1 MQTILDDNINIISI
15 SENGL
20 LMHTN
25 CIRPFYSPNGQY
37 VGFWAQ
43 DYNTI
48 NDIFLSTYHLYI
60 KDTKTNK
67 VLLVDTGNGYSPLLN
82 DNYSYQAVFSP
93 DSEKIL
99 FLTTSTNLI
108 STDTSLYTSPSNN
121 NFRWYIKNL
130 ITNDFQRVIEDNYIF
145 GNLYDYQQ
153 ALWYNNDNVV
163 CVSYANNL
171 CGVETNLHTEV
182 FLKNIN
188 THILTHISKN
198 VNLSNPNFTSNSYNI
213 AIGNEYISFF
223 NNTLGSC
230 YVKPFTNTF
239 ERVQLLPDILNYGI
253 VSSDVLS
260 WNWLGTMFIFRINTG
275 NTITIDT
282 NNAKDDFIYDL
293 ENNSIIPI
301 NEMSLYGNAE
311 SYNSKFS
318 PSGDYVSFLTSSTN
332 IDPQADNGIINL
344 YIRHFS
350 SNIVTKVS
358 KSYNISNNFKLVS
371 DVLGYNWID
380 NDRLVFTTVDR
391 LENLDNNNEIDW
403 YISNLTKTYMYEV
416 YNVVS
421 AVSVTRL
428 NYIIDDNTQLFN
440 MNNNDPFNIRS
451 EMFYP
456 LENKA
461 LFSSILSNF
470 DVSFITPYY
479 NKYNIFAL
487 TFKNTTIDYPVATQP
502 QHLSILDSVNA
513 IVKNEYSLDVFKLT
527 DYIRRYDNYT
537 PDTFSISATQNVE
550 HVNSILYRNINSDI
564 RWMSIKYPN
573 LPINTTNF
581 SVGLGIFQGSS
592 TIIDDIYGVK
602 DGDLTPINPVIGV
615 LSKINITSKNDVVL
629 VTAGNDQQQV
639 CASTIYL
646 SASIIGNIT
655 GHTFLWEQISGS
667 AITLI
672 QNTTTTAYY
681 IIDINPTDKVFRFWI
696 DKGKYN
702 EQYQDITVYST
713 PSSFLNKT
721 LKNTIKLSDKVDNNL
736 SINGYINFDINYNPI
751 TPFKGEG
758 SFNTTPS
765 IEWLLPN
772 IFYIPS
778 TPYYDFYKTI
788 LNSTY
793 IEIFDGSNWIKYNEA
808 SFNQQRR
815 YTNLPANTLIR
826 FVSTYY
832 RNGQMDNE
840 YYFSNLIYSSPAITG
855 YSLCSS
861 IENSINVSTLLSN
874 TIYNIT
880 INIYES
886 IVSNILKN
894 SINLN
899 ENINAT
905 IYNIETQTINSDLGN
920 IVNNTINTSFTY
932 TVFGGG
938 TIGG

>member
-1 MQTILDDNINIISI
+1 MQTILDNTINIISI
-15 SENGL
+15 SENGI
-20 LMHTN
+20 LMNTN

-43 DYNTI
+43 DYNSL
-48 NDIFLSTYHLYI
+48 NDTFLSTYHLYI

-67 VLLVDTGNGYSPLLN
+67 ISLVDTGNGYSPLLN

-93 DSEKIL
+93 DSEKVL

-108 STDTSLYTSPSNN
+108 SSDTSLYTSPSNN

-163 CVSYANNL
+163 CVSYSNNL

-223 NNTLGSC
+223 NNSLGSC
-230 YVKPFTNTF
+230 FVIPFTNTF
-239 ERVQLLPDILNYGI
+239 ERVQLLPDVLNYGI

-260 WNWLGTMFIFRINTG
+260 WNGLGTMFIFRINTG

-344 YIRHFS
+344 YIKELSTNIITTMSKSNNESNNYKVS
-350 SNIVTKVS
+350 SN
-358 KSYNISNNFKLVS
+358 
-371 DVLGYNWID
+371 VLGYNWID
-380 NDRLVFTTVDR
+380 NDRLVFTTAAQ
-391 LENLDNNNEIDW
+391 LEEHMEVNDEINW
-403 YISNLTKTYMYEV
+403 YISEKYTYTYDSDGV
-416 YNVVS
+416 PITINGVLIKL
-421 AVSVTRL
+421 L
-428 NYIIDDNTQLFN
+428 NYTYANGTKLFDI
-440 MNNNDPFNIRS
+440 NNNDPINIRS

-456 LENKA
+456 LENKV
-461 LFSSILSNF
+461 LFSGILSNL
-470 DVSFITPYY
+470 DVSFITQYY

-487 TFKNTTIDYPVATQP
+487 TFEETEIDYPVATQP
-502 QHLSILDSVNA
+502 QHLSIVESVGA
-513 IVKNEYSLDVFKLT
+513 IVKNEYNVS
-527 DYIRRYDNYT
+527 IRFTAEEVGGGMNT
-537 PDTFSISATQNVE
+537 SIHSISVSQDVE
-550 HVNSILYRNINSDI
+550 PVNTLLYRNINSDI

-602 DGDLTPINPVIGV
+602 DGYLTPQNSVIGV
-615 LSKINITSKNDVVL
+615 LSKISITPKNDVVL
-629 VTAGNDQQQV
+629 VTAGDDQQQV

-646 SASIIGNIT
+646 SASIIGNTT

-681 IIDINPTDKVFRFWI
+681 IVDINPTDKVFRFWV

-702 EQYQDITVYST
+702 EQYQDITVYSS
-713 PSSFLNKT
+713 PSSFLNT
-721 LKNTIKLSDKVDNNL
+721 
-736 SINGYINFDINYNPI
+736 
-751 TPFKGEG
+751 
-758 SFNTTPS
+758 
-765 IEWLLPN
+765 
-772 IFYIPS
+772 
-778 TPYYDFYKTI
+778 
-788 LNSTY
+788 
-793 IEIFDGSNWIKYNEA
+793 
-808 SFNQQRR
+808 Q
-815 YTNLPANTLIR
+815 LI
-826 FVSTYY
+826 
-832 RNGQMDNE
+832 
-840 YYFSNLIYSSPAITG
+840 
-855 YSLCSS
+855 
-861 IENSINVSTLLSN
+861 NSINSNTTLIN
-874 TIYNIT
+874 TIYI
-880 INIYES
+880 
-886 IVSNILKN
+886 
-894 SINLN
+894 
-899 ENINAT
+899 
-905 IYNIETQTINSDLGN
+905 
-920 IVNNTINTSFTY
+920 
-932 TVFGGG
+932 
-938 TIGG
+938 

>member
-48 NDIFLSTYHLYI
+48 NDTFLSTYHLYI

-93 DSEKIL
+93 DSEKLL

-108 STDTSLYTSPSNN
+108 SSDTSLYTSTPNN

-130 ITNDFQRVIEDNYIF
+130 ITNEFQRVIEDNYIF

-163 CVSYANNL
+163 CVSYSNNL

-198 VNLSNPNFTSNSYNI
+198 VNLPNPNFTSNSYNI

-230 YVKPFTNTF
+230 FVKPFTNTF

-260 WNWLGTMFIFRINTG
+260 WNCFGTMFIFRINTG

-301 NEMSLYGNAE
+301 NEMSLYGNAG

-332 IDPQADNGIINL
+332 IDPQADNGVINL
-344 YIRHFS
+344 YIKELSTNIITTMSKSNNESNNYKVS
-350 SNIVTKVS
+350 SN
-358 KSYNISNNFKLVS
+358 
-371 DVLGYNWID
+371 VLGYNWID
-380 NDRLVFTTVDR
+380 NDRLVFTTEAQ
-391 LENLDNNNEIDW
+391 LEEHMDDNDEINW
-403 YISNLTKTYMYEV
+403 YISEKYTYTYYDGV
-416 YNVVS
+416 PITIHGVS
-421 AVSVTRL
+421 IKLL
-428 NYIIDDNTQLFN
+428 NYTYANGTKLFDI
-440 MNNNDPFNIRS
+440 NNNDPINIRS

-456 LENKA
+456 LENKV
-461 LFSSILSNF
+461 LFSNILSNLG
-470 DVSFITPYY
+470 VSFITPYY

-487 TFKNTTIDYPVATQP
+487 TFVETEIDYPVATQP
-502 QHLSILDSVNA
+502 QHLSIVKSVGA
-513 IVKNEYSLDVFKLT
+513 IVKNEYNVS
-527 DYIRRYDNYT
+527 IRIPERGGGMNESIIH
-537 PDTFSISATQNVE
+537 SISVSQDVE
-550 HVNSILYRNINSDI
+550 PVNTLLYRNINSDI

-581 SVGLGIFQGSS
+581 SVGLGIFRSS
-592 TIIDDIYGVK
+592 PFIIEDIYGVK
-602 DGDLTPINPVIGV
+602 DGNLTPENPVIGV
-615 LSKINITSKNDVVL
+615 LSKINITPKNDVVL
-629 VTAGNDQQQV
+629 VTAGDDQQQV

-646 SASIIGNIT
+646 SASIIGNTT

-681 IIDINPTDKVFRFWI
+681 IIDINPTDKVFRFWV

-702 EQYQDITVYST
+702 EQYQDITVYSS
-713 PSSFLNKT
+713 PSSFLNT
-721 LKNTIKLSDKVDNNL
+721 
-736 SINGYINFDINYNPI
+736 
-751 TPFKGEG
+751 
-758 SFNTTPS
+758 
-765 IEWLLPN
+765 
-772 IFYIPS
+772 
-778 TPYYDFYKTI
+778 
-788 LNSTY
+788 
-793 IEIFDGSNWIKYNEA
+793 
-808 SFNQQRR
+808 Q
-815 YTNLPANTLIR
+815 LI
-826 FVSTYY
+826 
-832 RNGQMDNE
+832 
-840 YYFSNLIYSSPAITG
+840 
-855 YSLCSS
+855 
-861 IENSINVSTLLSN
+861 NSINSNTTLIN
-874 TIYNIT
+874 TIYI
-880 INIYES
+880 
-886 IVSNILKN
+886 
-894 SINLN
+894 
-899 ENINAT
+899 
-905 IYNIETQTINSDLGN
+905 
-920 IVNNTINTSFTY
+920 
-932 TVFGGG
+932 
-938 TIGG
+938 

>member
-48 NDIFLSTYHLYI
+48 NDTFLSTYHLYI

-108 STDTSLYTSPSNN
+108 SSDTSLYTSPSNS

-130 ITNDFQRVIEDNYIF
+130 ITNEFQRVIEDNYIF

-163 CVSYANNL
+163 CVSYSNNL

-198 VNLSNPNFTSNSYNI
+198 VNLSNPNFNTNSYNI

-223 NNTLGSC
+223 NNNLGSC
-230 YVKPFTNTF
+230 FVIPFTNTF

-301 NEMSLYGNAE
+301 NENSLYGNAE

-318 PSGDYVSFLTSSTN
+318 PGGDYVSFLTSSTN

-344 YIRHFS
+344 YIKQLS

-371 DVLGYNWID
+371 GVLGYNWID

-403 YISNLTKTYMYEV
+403 YISRVTKNGINEV
-416 YNVVS
+416 TN
-421 AVSVTRL
+421 VSVTRL

-440 MNNNDPFNIRS
+440 MNNNDPINIRS

-487 TFKNTTIDYPVATQP
+487 TFKNTFIYYPVATQP

-581 SVGLGIFQGSS
+581 SVGMGIFQGSS
-592 TIIDDIYGVK
+592 TIIEDIYGVK

-615 LSKINITSKNDVVL
+615 LSKINITPKNDVVL

-646 SASIIGNIT
+646 SASIIGNTT

-681 IIDINPTDKVFRFWI
+681 IVDINPTDKVFRFWI

-713 PSSFLNKT
+713 PTSFLNT
-721 LKNTIKLSDKVDNNL
+721 QLTNSIQEGEVIDDNLKVRGYGHIDNT
-736 SINGYINFDINYNPI
+736 FNPNI
-751 TPFKGEG
+751 PFSGVG
-758 SFNTTPS
+758 SFNENPS
-765 IEWLLPN
+765 IEWTLPN
-772 IFYIPS
+772 IYYIP
-778 TPYYDFYKTI
+778 TNTYYDYYKSIFY
-788 LNSTY
+788 STY
-793 IEIFDGSNWIKYNEA
+793 LEIHDGNNWIKQNEALYNESRTQINIQKGTLMRFA
-808 SFNQQRR
+808 STYQRLGQINKEIY
-815 YTNLPANTLIR
+815 YTSPEKISSSMLGYNVISKIESSINSNTTLI
-826 FVSTYY
+826 
-832 RNGQMDNE
+832 
-840 YYFSNLIYSSPAITG
+840 
-855 YSLCSS
+855 
-861 IENSINVSTLLSN
+861 N

-880 INIYES
+880 LYNFDDTI
-886 IVSNILKN
+886 SNNNN
-894 SINLN
+894 SIAENTIINTTVYEIDMLMFN
-899 ENINAT
+899 DTITNINNSISSGFTLT
-905 IYNIETQTINSDLGN
+905 I
-920 IVNNTINTSFTY
+920 
-932 TVFGGG
+932 FGGG

>member
-1 MQTILDDNINIISI
+1 MQTILQNNINIISI
-15 SENGL
+15 SENGI
-20 LMHTN
+20 LMNTN

-48 NDIFLSTYHLYI
+48 NDTFLSTYHLYI

-108 STDTSLYTSPSNN
+108 SSDTSLYTSTPNN

-130 ITNDFQRVIEDNYIF
+130 ITNEFQRVIEDNYIF

-163 CVSYANNL
+163 CVSYSNNL

-223 NNTLGSC
+223 NNSLGSC
-230 YVKPFTNTF
+230 FVKPFTNTF

-260 WNWLGTMFIFRINTG
+260 WNCFGTMFIFRINTG

-332 IDPQADNGIINL
+332 IDPQADNGVINL
-344 YIRHFS
+344 YIKELSTNTITTMSKSNNESNNYKVS
-350 SNIVTKVS
+350 SN
-358 KSYNISNNFKLVS
+358 
-371 DVLGYNWID
+371 VLGYNWID
-380 NDRLVFTTVDR
+380 NDRLVFTTEAQ
-391 LENLDNNNEIDW
+391 LEEHMEDNDEINW
-403 YISNLTKTYMYEV
+403 YISEEYTYTYYDGVPITIHGLSINL
-416 YNVVS
+416 
-421 AVSVTRL
+421 L
-428 NYIIDDNTQLFN
+428 NYTYANATQLFN
-440 MNNNDPFNIRS
+440 MYNNDPFNIRS

-456 LENKA
+456 LENKV
-461 LFSSILSNF
+461 LFSSILSNI
-470 DVSFITPYY
+470 DASFITPYY

-487 TFKNTTIDYPVATQP
+487 TFKETSLGYPVATQP
-502 QHLSILDSVNA
+502 HHLSIVDSDGAV
-513 IVKNEYSLDVFKLT
+513 VKNEYSLNVSRQIDRESPYSTLS
-527 DYIRRYDNYT
+527 
-537 PDTFSISATQNVE
+537 SISVAQEVE
-550 HVNSILYRNINSDI
+550 HENTLLYRNINSDI

-573 LPINTTNF
+573 LPINNTNF
-581 SVGLGIFQGSS
+581 SVGMGIFEGSY
-592 TIIDDIYGVK
+592 TIIEDIYGVK
-602 DGDLTPINPVIGV
+602 DGNLTPENPVIGV
-615 LSKINITSKNDVVL
+615 LSKINITPKNDVVL

-639 CASTIYL
+639 CASIIYL
-646 SASIIGNIT
+646 SASIIGNVT

-672 QNTTTTAYY
+672 QNSTTTAYY
-681 IIDINPTDKVFRFWI
+681 IVDINPTDKVFRFWV

-702 EQYQDITVYST
+702 EQYQDITVYSS
-713 PSSFLNKT
+713 PSSFLNT
-721 LKNTIKLSDKVDNNL
+721 
-736 SINGYINFDINYNPI
+736 
-751 TPFKGEG
+751 
-758 SFNTTPS
+758 
-765 IEWLLPN
+765 
-772 IFYIPS
+772 
-778 TPYYDFYKTI
+778 
-788 LNSTY
+788 
-793 IEIFDGSNWIKYNEA
+793 
-808 SFNQQRR
+808 Q
-815 YTNLPANTLIR
+815 LI
-826 FVSTYY
+826 
-832 RNGQMDNE
+832 
-840 YYFSNLIYSSPAITG
+840 
-855 YSLCSS
+855 
-861 IENSINVSTLLSN
+861 NSINSNTTLIN
-874 TIYNIT
+874 TIYI
-880 INIYES
+880 
-886 IVSNILKN
+886 
-894 SINLN
+894 
-899 ENINAT
+899 
-905 IYNIETQTINSDLGN
+905 
-920 IVNNTINTSFTY
+920 
-932 TVFGGG
+932 
-938 TIGG
+938 

>member
-1 MQTILDDNINIISI
+1 MPEILQNNINIISI

-20 LMHTN
+20 LMNTN

-48 NDIFLSTYHLYI
+48 NDTFLSTYHLYI

-108 STDTSLYTSPSNN
+108 SSDTSLYTSPSNN

-130 ITNDFQRVIEDNYIF
+130 ITNEFQRVIEDNYIF

-163 CVSYANNL
+163 CVSYSNNL

-230 YVKPFTNTF
+230 FVKPFTNTF

-344 YIRHFS
+344 YIKQLS

-403 YISNLTKTYMYEV
+403 YISNLTKTYMYGV

-440 MNNNDPFNIRS
+440 MNNNDPINIRS

-513 IVKNEYSLDVFKLT
+513 IVKNEYSLDVFKLS
-527 DYIRRYDNYT
+527 DYIRRYNSSSS
-537 PDTFSISATQNVE
+537 DTFSISVSQNVE
-550 HVNSILYRNINSDI
+550 HVNSLLYRNINSDI

-592 TIIDDIYGVK
+592 TIIEDIYGVK

-615 LSKINITSKNDVVL
+615 LSKISVVPQNDVVL
-629 VTAGNDQQQV
+629 MSAGDDQIQI
-639 CASTIYL
+639 CSSIIYL
-646 SASIIGNIT
+646 SATIIGNIT

-681 IIDINPTDKVFRFWI
+681 IVDINPTDKVFRFWV

-713 PSSFLNKT
+713 PTSFLNT
-721 LKNTIKLSDKVDNNL
+721 QLTNSIQEGEVIDDNLKVRGYGHIDNT
-736 SINGYINFDINYNPI
+736 FNPNI
-751 TPFKGEG
+751 PFSGVG
-758 SFNTTPS
+758 SFNVNPS
-765 IEWLLPN
+765 IEWTLPN
-772 IFYIPS
+772 IYYIPS
-778 TPYYDFYKTI
+778 NTYYDYYKSIFY
-788 LNSTY
+788 STY
-793 IEIFDGSNWIKYNEA
+793 LEIHDGNNWIKQNEALYNE
-808 SFNQQRR
+808 SRIQINIQKG
-815 YTNLPANTLIR
+815 TLMR
-826 FVSTYY
+826 FASTYQ
-832 RNGQMDNE
+832 RLGQINKE
-840 YYFSNLIYSSPAITG
+840 VYYTLPEKISSSMLG
-855 YSLCSS
+855 YNVISK
-861 IENSINVSTLLSN
+861 IENSINSNTTLIN

-880 INIYES
+880 LYNFDDTI
-886 IVSNILKN
+886 SNYNNN
-894 SINLN
+894 SIAGNAIINTTVYEIDMLMFN
-899 ENINAT
+899 DTITNINNSISSGFTLT
-905 IYNIETQTINSDLGN
+905 I
-920 IVNNTINTSFTY
+920 
-932 TVFGGG
+932 FGGD